1 MKKILKKNQV
11 VISVIAI
18 MLIAAGYMNYTT
30 NVKAT
35 LDTAAFA
42 DSEKYGD
49 LGDATLVSS
58 SNVNETTADETNGN
72 QEKDETKE
80 TTQQNENREN
90 VNEQNQ
96 NEQKE
101 EVNSSNYSKEN
112 LPQNS
117 EKNTNGQ
124 KENNAESGENNSEN
138 TVQTSGNTSSN
149 IAGNQYFTESKL
161 ERDKMYSQMLE
172 SYQTILQNTTIPDSQ
187 KEISQNEIKKIN
199 ETKNAIMITENLIK
213 NKGFEDV
220 IIFVNGESINVIIK
234 ALDLNQEQVAQIQ
247 NIVAREMKTEIENIH
262 ISKK

>member
-11 VISVIAI
+11 IISVIAI

-30 NVKAT
+30 NVKTT

-58 SNVNETTADETNGN
+58 SNVNETIADETNGK
-72 QEKDETKE
+72 QGKDETKE
-80 TTQQNENREN
+80 TTQQNENGEN
-90 VNEQNQ
+90 ASKRKQD
-96 NEQKE
+96 EQKD

-112 LPQNS
+112 LPQNL
-117 EKNTNGQ
+117 EKNTNEQ
-124 KENNAESGENNSEN
+124 KENNAESGENTSEN
-138 TVQTSGNTSSN
+138 TVQTSGNTSN
-149 IAGNQYFTESKL
+149 NNAGNQYFTESKL

-172 SYQTILQNTTIPDSQ
+172 SYQTILQNTT
-187 KEISQNEIKKIN
+187 
-199 ETKNAIMITENLIK
+199 ITENLIK

>member
-72 QEKDETKE
+72 QGKDETKE
-80 TTQQNENREN
+80 STQQNENREN

-101 EVNSSNYSKEN
+101 N
-112 LPQNS
+112 
-117 EKNTNGQ
+117 NT
-124 KENNAESGENNSEN
+124 ESGENTSEN
-138 TVQTSGNTSSN
+138 TVQTSGNTSN
-149 IAGNQYFTESKL
+149 NNAGNQYFTESKL